1 MVHQHLLNS
10 EIRTRD
16 PARAQLFFV
25 PAYLGR
31 YFNAYWQQWSTPGDA
46 WDITKDCRPEHTD
59 DECWWEKW
67 TSAKLVCSDALA
79 LLAQKCVH
87 CLLKSSEDFN
97 VADADN
103 PNLVRSDRR
112 HLMA

>member
-1 MVHQHLLNS
+1 MQVVHQHLLNS

-67 TSAKLVCSDALA
+67 TSAKQVWSDAVA
-79 LLAQKCVH
+79 VLAQTPY
-87 CLLKSSEDFN
+87 LQLKEQ
-97 VADADN
+97 
-103 PNLVRSDRR
+103 
-112 HLMA
+112 

>member
-1 MVHQHLLNS
+1 MQVVHQHLLNS

-59 DECWWEKW
+59 GECWWEKW
-67 TSAKLVCSDALA
+67 TSAKEVRPDALV
-79 LLAQKCVH
+79 LLAQ
-87 CLLKSSEDFN
+87 
-97 VADADN
+97 
-103 PNLVRSDRR
+103 NLPLR
-112 HLMA
+112 M